1 MKPPKKKEK
10 IRAELVASP
19 HKTNASSGTESNCLN
34 SKIIYNRYVHLLRM
48 RGSDDHFSK
57 P

>member
-1 MKPPKKKEK
+1 MKPPKKKGK
-10 IRAELVASP
+10 MRAELVASP
-19 HKTNASSGTESNCLN
+19 HKTNASSGAESNGLN

-57 P
+57 A